1 MDTVKVSII
10 MPVYNAEQHIQ
21 EAIESVL
28 RQSINEFE
36 IICVNDGSTDNS
48 LQMIEE
54 FMKVDDRITCVTIEN
69 QGAGKARNY
78 GINIAK
84 GKYIFFLDSDDY
96 LYAETVLE
104 KLYNAAEENHVL
116 VCGGSCCFDKAGKQV
131 IEGPALAHNF
141 AQDGIVEYKNY
152 QRDYY
157 YWRFIY
163 NRKMLLEN
171 NLFFPDHRRYQD
183 PPFMLKAM
191 ICCGRFMAIKDI
203 VYCYRQEGK
212 TITWTEEKSIGVL
225 KGICTEIVL
234 ATEMHYDNLY
244 LELFKRMTVGK
255 WVHEAIVQADSQY
268 HSDEVEG
275 LINCIRDCID
285 IDFLKANGVKLD
297 NSIWKLPDYNEKP
310 GYSKTFLEAMRSP
323 QGVIFYGAGIVG
335 ERMAR
340 QFKLKYW
347 DNVIGFAVS
356 ENKEGKDEVCGI
368 PVFEIDELLK
378 YRENANVFITTSPSL
393 HKEIKETLRRKG
405 FKNIYLVDWAELKRS
420 IWF

>member
-1 MDTVKVSII
+1 
-10 MPVYNAEQHIQ
+10 
-21 EAIESVL
+21 
-28 RQSINEFE
+28 
-36 IICVNDGSTDNS
+36 
-48 LQMIEE
+48 MIEE

-212 TITWTEEKSIGVL
+212 TITWTEEKSMR
-225 KGICTEIVL
+225 GI
-234 ATEMHYDNLY
+234 
-244 LELFKRMTVGK
+244 KRHM
-255 WVHEAIVQADSQY
+255 Y
-268 HSDEVEG
+268 
-275 LINCIRDCID
+275 
-285 IDFLKANGVKLD
+285 
-297 NSIWKLPDYNEKP
+297 
-310 GYSKTFLEAMRSP
+310 
-323 QGVIFYGAGIVG
+323 
-335 ERMAR
+335 
-340 QFKLKYW
+340 
-347 DNVIGFAVS
+347 
-356 ENKEGKDEVCGI
+356 
-368 PVFEIDELLK
+368 
-378 YRENANVFITTSPSL
+378 
-393 HKEIKETLRRKG
+393 
-405 FKNIYLVDWAELKRS
+405 
-420 IWF
+420 